1 MSPPSTKHINNNQ
14 EYIKQKTQKSQHT
27 IYINYTK
34 INCPSTSV
42 YHSRTWCWMMSTQS
56 QHPSN
61 IQPWPT
67 LDTKPTSLLVSAS
80 IPFTEPQIFRKW
92 FAPSTDSHSYG
103 PFWFFP
109 DDRRPWLIQSLFEPQ
124 YRATSGQKW
133 GTDRPHD
140 WSMFRIKNEPFFF
153 GVHEFWWILDHSHF
167 CLNHYQ
173 HSKFIHH
180 IVARKQRKTTA
191 NIHREGWPFKN
202 EKHPLFS
209 AISYFRFLFQ
219 P

>member
-1 MSPPSTKHINNNQ
+1 
-14 EYIKQKTQKSQHT
+14 
-27 IYINYTK
+27 
-34 INCPSTSV
+34 
-42 YHSRTWCWMMSTQS
+42 
-56 QHPSN
+56 
-61 IQPWPT
+61 
-67 LDTKPTSLLVSAS
+67 
-80 IPFTEPQIFRKW
+80 
-92 FAPSTDSHSYG
+92 
-103 PFWFFP
+103 
-109 DDRRPWLIQSLFEPQ
+109 
-124 YRATSGQKW
+124 
-133 GTDRPHD
+133 
-140 WSMFRIKNEPFFF
+140 
-153 GVHEFWWILDHSHF
+153 LDHSHF